1 MNLRCNKYYI
11 GDPCHV
17 LSDKNMEELIEAVDE
32 GCVGIL
38 IGGHKIYGARTAHGD
53 GKYSLKDFHGIV
65 SKIVVE
71 SGILALI
78 PNDLLVSPAN
88 EAADDRGTTSRHLG
102 YVCHT
107 SAEFRE
113 KDGFFSFGDGLYC
126 DTR

>member
-1 MNLRCNKYYI
+1 MLHNKHYI

-17 LSDKNMEELIEAVDE
+17 LSDNNMKALIEAVDT
-32 GCVGIL
+32 GAKGLL
-38 IGGHKIYGARTAHGD
+38 IDGHKIYFARTDHGD
-53 GKYSLKDFHGIV
+53 GEYPLKDFHGTIAHLC
-65 SKIVVE
+65 VE
-71 SGILALI
+71 AGLLALI
-78 PNDLLVSPAN
+78 PNDLLVSPVN
-88 EAADDRGTTSRHLG
+88 ETADDRGTTSRHLG